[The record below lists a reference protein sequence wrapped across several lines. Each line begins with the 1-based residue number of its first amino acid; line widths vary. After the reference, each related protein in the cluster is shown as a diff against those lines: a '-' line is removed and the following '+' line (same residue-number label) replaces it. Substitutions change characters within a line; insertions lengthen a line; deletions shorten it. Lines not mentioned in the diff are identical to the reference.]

1 MEGGSVEMRAQGK
14 KGRRRE
20 REKERGMER
29 SRDGGRQKAGIRRG
43 RWSERDHASEG
54 VPFTKILR
62 YALTVTL
69 EPSKQFLATESMK

>member
-1 MEGGSVEMRAQGK
+1 MGVMEGQREGGSVEMRAQGK

-43 RWSERDHASEG
+43 RWSESDQVREFPLQRS
-54 VPFTKILR
+54 
-62 YALTVTL
+62 
-69 EPSKQFLATESMK
+69 